1 MNDGAHNN
9 EISRILAAQR
19 MEAQAVAI
27 VGAVGRT
34 PAARA
39 DAARRVATGEAR
51 ALLDAAQA
59 IYWGVVESHDRQIR
73 GAVRGMIERY
83 RLTAHEDDIL
93 QTARIGWLRGLRR
106 WRADAGAAPAKA
118 GRWGALAEV
127 QRGDENQTDLTV
139 RCKRG
144 WGWDGRAARIE
155 REDGALLPIP
165 APPPDVD
172 RALDLDRMRAMLAG
186 LPGRDA
192 RVTLAAHEVGAVA
205 VAAQEGVSHQRISQI
220 RAQTEARLRA
230 AMGVGHE

>member
-1 MNDGAHNN
+1 MNDGIGSEGA
-9 EISRILAAQR
+9 RILAAQR
-19 MEAQAVAI
+19 MEAQAVAL
-27 VGAVGRT
+27 VGAPGRT

-59 IYWGVVESHDRQIR
+59 IYWGVVEAHDRQIR

-83 RLTAHEDDIL
+83 RLTAAEDDIL

-127 QRGDENQTDLTV
+127 QRGDENQADLTV

-155 REDGALLPIP
+155 REDGSSLLIP
-165 APPPDVD
+165 APSPDVD
-172 RALDLDRMRAMLAG
+172 RALDLDRLRQSLAG
-186 LPGRDA
+186 LSERHA
-192 RVTLAAHEVGAVA
+192 RIALAAHEVGAVV
-205 VAAQEGVSHQRISQI
+205 VAAQEGCTHQRISQI

-230 AMGVGHE
+230 AMGVNRE

>member
-1 MNDGAHNN
+1 MNDGIGSESA
-9 EISRILAAQR
+9 RILAAQR

-83 RLTAHEDDIL
+83 RLTAPEDDIL

-106 WRADAGAAPAKA
+106 WRANAGAAPAKA

-127 QRGDENQTDLTV
+127 QRGQENQSDLTV
-139 RCKRG
+139 KCKRG
-144 WGWDGRAARIE
+144 WDWTGQAARIE
-155 REDGALLPIP
+155 REDGSSLPIP
-165 APPPDVD
+165 TLPPDVG
-172 RALDLDRMRAMLAG
+172 RALDLDRMRAVLAG
-186 LPGRDA
+186 LPERDA
-192 RVTLAAHEVGAVA
+192 RVTLAAHDVGAVA
-205 VAAQEGVSHQRISQI
+205 VAAREGVSHQRIGQI

-230 AMGVGHE
+230 AMGVNRE